1 MNKQSN
7 NHTHMRK
14 KHITGARRVLMVI
27 LFAFTLLFST
37 SITDKKAE
45 ARCCV
50 CCPQVTLYMYHVQ
63 TILSVTSAHTAAFTM
78 LRDQLLSVSW
88 WQAGVQPLAKMM
100 AMELSTIG
108 WAQIAQIGAF
118 IDGKVLGETI
128 TDMQVMSAKTAKRQ
142 MPAVSMCK
150 FASLNKSLAASD
162 SRAKMVHAVLNEYSL
177 RRILGQAETAGA
189 TQSRDTKTRFRQM
202 ATLHCDPYTQGSEMQ
217 NVCSGAVVNNGYT
230 NKDIN
235 FTDAIDTPDTINL
248 GLDGDIAALLN
259 NTDNNP
265 LNDNE
270 IPNIVAMKQF
280 LYKHELAPRASKES
294 LASDVD
300 GHRSRYLR
308 WRGSVAKRSVA
319 ENSFDALVGMK
330 ASSALAGSNAYQL
343 QLATLGV
350 PNAEIQQITKVAPSY
365 WAQMEQLS
373 KTIYQNPDFFVNLY
387 DNPHNV
393 MRQSAAME
401 AISLMQMRDYYDSL
415 IRSEMALSVL
425 LDTEVSKEI
434 DALNNVI
441 TQWGY

>member
-1 MNKQSN
+1 
-7 NHTHMRK
+7 
-14 KHITGARRVLMVI
+14 
-27 LFAFTLLFST
+27 
-37 SITDKKAE
+37 
-45 ARCCV
+45 
-50 CCPQVTLYMYHVQ
+50 
-63 TILSVTSAHTAAFTM
+63 
-78 LRDQLLSVSW
+78 
-88 WQAGVQPLAKMM
+88 
-100 AMELSTIG
+100 
-108 WAQIAQIGAF
+108 
-118 IDGKVLGETI
+118 
-128 TDMQVMSAKTAKRQ
+128 
-142 MPAVSMCK
+142 
-150 FASLNKSLAASD
+150 
-162 SRAKMVHAVLNEYSL
+162 
-177 RRILGQAETAGA
+177 
-189 TQSRDTKTRFRQM
+189 
-202 ATLHCDPYTQGSEMQ
+202 
-217 NVCSGAVVNNGYT
+217 
-230 NKDIN
+230 
-235 FTDAIDTPDTINL
+235 
-248 GLDGDIAALLN
+248 
-259 NTDNNP
+259 
-265 LNDNE
+265 
-270 IPNIVAMKQF
+270 MKQF